1 MNARRHTVVFGLGIT
16 GDSCVRFLHPTDRLT
31 VVDTRANP
39 PFADAT
45 RRRCPDVELLL
56 GTATAEQVADADR
69 IVVSPGIATSHCLL
83 RVARERGVPLVSD
96 IELFLEHAGAPVI
109 GITGT
114 NGKSTATALTGELM
128 RAARRNVGVGGNL
141 GEAALDLLSD
151 DRDAYVVELSS
162 FQLERLNAGR
172 VAIAANLNVT
182 PDHFDRYPDIAAY
195 AAAKQRIFVGADV
208 GVFNRADP
216 LTRPNE
222 RTVGRLVSVG
232 LDAPSRDGWGIVER
246 SGRRYLANELREI
259 IEADAL
265 GIRGRH
271 NEFNALVSLALVA
284 AAGVDPASCVETLRT
299 FAGLDHRCQTVA
311 VVAGVTYINDSKATN
326 VGACLAALEG
336 LGDAERKHIVLIA
349 GGDAKNADLSSLRD
363 PVSKYV
369 RAVVTLGKDAGDV
382 EAAVAGAVVTQRVDS
397 LHGAVRHARSI
408 ARAGDLVL
416 LSPACASLDMF
427 KNFEDRGRQFAAAVL
442 EMAP

>member
-1 MNARRHTVVFGLGIT
+1 M
-16 GDSCVRFLHPTDRLT
+16 
-31 VVDTRANP
+31 
-39 PFADAT
+39 
-45 RRRCPDVELLL
+45 LL

-69 IVVSPGIATSHCLL
+69 IIVSPGVATSHCLL

-96 IELFLEHAGAPVI
+96 IELFLEHARAPVI

-114 NGKSTATALTGELM
+114 NGKSTVTALTGELM
-128 RAARRNVGVGGNL
+128 RGARRNVGVGGNL

-172 VAIAANLNVT
+172 VGIAANLNVT

-208 GVFNRADP
+208 GIFNRADP
-216 LTRPNE
+216 LTRPGGS
-222 RTVGRLVSVG
+222 VGKLVSVG
-232 LDAPSRDGWGIVER
+232 LDAPSPDGWGIVER
-246 SGRRYLANELREI
+246 AGARFLASAAGEI
-259 IEADAL
+259 IEANAL

-271 NEFNALVSLALVA
+271 NEFNALASLALVA
-284 AAGVDPASCVETLRT
+284 AAGVDPASCRETLRK
-299 FAGLDHRCQTVA
+299 FKGLDHRCQTVA

-336 LGDAERKHIVLIA
+336 LGDAQRKHIVLIA
-349 GGDAKNADLSSLRD
+349 GGDAKSADLSSLRE
-363 PVSKYV
+363 PASRYV
-369 RAVVTLGKDAGDV
+369 RAVVTLGKDAGVV
-382 EAAVAGAVVTQRVDS
+382 EAAVAGAVSTQRVDS
-397 LHGAVRHARSI
+397 LRDAVRRARSI
-408 ARAGDLVL
+408 ARSGDLVL

-427 KNFEDRGRQFAAAVL
+427 ENFEDRGRQFAAAVA
-442 EMAP
+442 EMVS

>member
-1 MNARRHTVVFGLGIT
+1 LSVRGHTVVFGLGIT

-31 VVDTRANP
+31 VVDTRTNP

-45 RRRCPDVELLL
+45 RRRFPDVELLL
-56 GTATAEQVADADR
+56 GTATAEQIADADR
-69 IVVSPGIATSHCLL
+69 IVVSPGVATSHCLL
-83 RVARERGVPLVSD
+83 RVASQRGVPLVSD

-114 NGKSTATALTGELM
+114 NGKSTVTALTGELM
-128 RAARRNVGVGGNL
+128 RGARRNVGVGGNL
-141 GEAALDLLSD
+141 GEPALDLLSD
-151 DRDAYVVELSS
+151 DRDAYVLELSS

-172 VAIAANLNVT
+172 VEIAANLNVT

-195 AAAKQRIFVGADV
+195 AAAKQRIFIGADV

-216 LTRPNE
+216 LTRPE
-222 RTVGRLVSVG
+222 APVGKLVSVG
-232 LDAPSRDGWGIVER
+232 LDAPSRNGWGIVEQ
-246 SGRRYLANELREI
+246 SNRRFLANDSGSI
-259 IEADAL
+259 IAADAL

-271 NEFNALVSLALVA
+271 NEFNALVSLALAA
-284 AAGVDPASCVETLRT
+284 AAGVEPVSCVETLRN

-311 VVAGVTYINDSKATN
+311 VIDGVTYINDSKATN

-336 LGDAERKHIVLIA
+336 LGDASRRHIVLIA
-349 GGDAKNADLSSLRD
+349 GGDAKNADLASLRD

-369 RAVVTLGKDAGDV
+369 RTVVTLGKDAGAV
-382 EAAVAGAVVTQRVDS
+382 EAAVAGTATMRVDS
-397 LHGAVRHARSI
+397 LRDAVRQARSI
-408 ARAGDLVL
+408 ARIGDLVL

-427 KNFEDRGRQFAAAVL
+427 KNFEDRGRQFAAAVGD
-442 EMAP
+442 MAT